1 MSNWEYKLITS
12 GKGGFA
18 SPDRMEKFLNDLGQE
33 GWEIVTFHTQPDN
46 LLAFTGLVRRPTQRD
61 WTLEDAAAAAAR
73 AEADKLRAEFEAK
86 FKAASSNAPTQSAE
100 DAADLFLA
108 EEKVGSDDGLRRLR
122 DTSRDDD
129 RDAPEED
136 GVEREDDWDK
146 LAEED
151 ELPTFFDAMRPHMRK
166 NQRGP
171 GMSVGLDYLAKKW
184 RLEEADLKSALVE
197 CGLQIPADEN
207 AKPVYVE
214 FEGDLYWVN
223 INRRGE
229 IWINTREKPEPV
241 FRIVPGKRLSDEE
254 APADTAAPPREERRQ
269 QQETRAERQAEAAA
283 QSPREPQQNQTQPA
297 ASQQPAAPKTFL
309 DKVRGLM
316 RRNRRGH
323 GWSGSFGFLTKAL
336 KTDEAGL
343 LAQLAD
349 LGLKLKEDG
358 AEKPLFH
365 EEGDFLYWMDKNQRG
380 EIWINARKNRG
391 PRPEGGEGA
400 EAGNDGPETGGDAGA
415 DSGAP
420 ELIPAEVAA
429 PVAAATEPSAT
440 EAAPVVVPVESAAVP
455 AEPAG
460 DAPAVSPS
468 RVPAGTLEALRLLLQ
483 PKKRGEGLTAKV
495 DELSTQLNRP
505 AIEILEALV
514 AAGLNVP
521 DDPKT
526 KPTFGEHNGEIF
538 WLNRNAKGD
547 LWLNAKD
554 SKAKRART
562 KKKEEGDAD
571 GDVEDAGDDE

>member
-1 MSNWEYKLITS
+1 MAAHMSNWEYKVITS

-18 SPDRMEKFLNDLGQE
+18 SPALLEKFLNDLGQE

-46 LLAFTGLVRRPTQRD
+46 LLAFTGLVRRTTQRD

-73 AEADKLRAEFEAK
+73 AEANKLRAEFEAK
-86 FKAASSNAPTQSAE
+86 FKAASSNAPAQPGE
-100 DAADLFLA
+100 EAADTFLA
-108 EEKVGSDDGLRRLR
+108 EEKVGTDDGLRRLR

-129 RDAPEED
+129 PDAAEEE
-136 GVEREDDWDK
+136 GEKDDWDK

-184 RLEEADLKSALVE
+184 RLEEADLKGALVE

-254 APADTAAPPREERRQ
+254 VPADAAASARDERRQ
-269 QQETRAERQAEAAA
+269 QQETRAERHAEAQAAHEPVAPARDAQA
-283 QSPREPQQNQTQPA
+283 QSAGQAPQP
-297 ASQQPAAPKTFL
+297 QQPAAPKTFL

-336 KTDEAGL
+336 KTDDAGL
-343 LAQLAD
+343 LAQLAEH
-349 LGLKLKEDG
+349 GVKLKDDG

-391 PRPEGGEGA
+391 GQKA
-400 EAGNDGPETGGDAGA
+400 DGGDAAEASGEEA
-415 DSGAP
+415 APESGAS
-420 ELIPAEVAA
+420 ESVPAVAPA
-429 PVAAATEPSAT
+429 PEPSIT
-440 EAAPVVVPVESAAVP
+440 EAAPA
-455 AEPAG
+455 
-460 DAPAVSPS
+460 APAPSEPSSPAVATAAE
-468 RVPAGTLEALRLLLQ
+468 RVRADTLEALRLLLE
-483 PKKRGEGLTAKV
+483 PKKRGEGFTAKV
-495 DELSTQLNRP
+495 DDLATQLGRP

-514 AAGLNVP
+514 AAGLNIP

-526 KPTFGEHNGEIF
+526 KPTFGERNGEIF

-554 SKAKRART
+554 SKAKRARS
-562 KKKEEGDAD
+562 KKKAD
-571 GDVEDAGDDE
+571 GEESDDDGAEE

>member
-1 MSNWEYKLITS
+1 MAAHMSNWEYKVITS

-18 SPDRMEKFLNDLGQE
+18 SPALLEKFLNDLGQE
-33 GWEIVTFHTQPDN
+33 GWEIINFHTQPDN
-46 LLAFTGLVRRPTQRD
+46 LLAFTGLVRRTTQRD

-86 FKAASSNAPTQSAE
+86 FKAGNSSAP
-100 DAADLFLA
+100 AADEAAETFLA
-108 EEKVGSDDGLRRLR
+108 EEKVGTDDGLRRLR

-129 RDAPEED
+129 REASDEE
-136 GVEREDDWDK
+136 GGEKEDDWDK

-171 GMSVGLDYLAKKW
+171 GMSVGVDYLAKKW
-184 RLEEADLKSALVE
+184 KMEESDIKGALVE

-214 FEGDLYWVN
+214 FEGDIYWVN

-241 FRIVPGKRLSDEE
+241 FRIAQGKRLSDEE
-254 APADTAAPPREERRQ
+254 APADHAPAQREERR
-269 QQETRAERQAEAAA
+269 QQETRAERQSEAAA
-283 QSPREPQQNQTQPA
+283 ESRESQSNAAAPTQPA
-297 ASQQPAAPKTFL
+297 TPKTFL

-336 KTDEAGL
+336 RTDEAGL
-343 LAQLAD
+343 LAQLAEH
-349 LGLKLKEDG
+349 GLKLKEDG
-358 AEKPLFH
+358 AEKPIFH

-391 PRPEGGEGA
+391 GQKPDGA
-400 EAGNDGPETGGDAGA
+400 DAGDEAGEETAPAGSAPTETLPTDAMPAPATEAVTGEA
-415 DSGAP
+415 TASAPAP
-420 ELIPAEVAA
+420 EATTSA
-429 PVAAATEPSAT
+429 PVASA
-440 EAAPVVVPVESAAVP
+440 
-455 AEPAG
+455 
-460 DAPAVSPS
+460 D
-468 RVPAGTLEALRLLLQ
+468 RVRADTLEALRLLLQ
-483 PKKRGEGLTAKV
+483 PKKRGDGVTAKI
-495 DELSTQLNRP
+495 DDLSTQIGRP

-521 DDPKT
+521 DDAKT
-526 KPTFGEHNGEIF
+526 KPTFGERNGEIF
-538 WLNRNAKGD
+538 WLNRNAKGE

-554 SKAKRART
+554 SKAKRARS
-562 KKKEEGDAD
+562 KKKDD
-571 GDVEDAGDDE
+571 GDESADDDAGGED

>member
-1 MSNWEYKLITS
+1 MSNWEYKVITS

-18 SPDRMEKFLNDLGQE
+18 RFELLEKFLNDLGQE
-33 GWEIVTFHTQPDN
+33 GWEVVNFHTQPDN
-46 LLAFTGLVRRPTQRD
+46 LLAFTGLARRTTQRD

-86 FKAASSNAPTQSAE
+86 FKAASGQGAAPSADE
-100 DAADLFLA
+100 AADVFLA
-108 EEKVGSDDGLRRLR
+108 EEKAGADDGFRRPV
-122 DTSRDDD
+122 DTSRDSDP
-129 RDAPEED
+129 DAPEEE
-136 GVEREDDWDK
+136 GDK
-146 LAEED
+146 DEWEKLSAED
-151 ELPTFFDAMRPHMRK
+151 ELPTFFDALRPHMRK

-171 GMSVGLDYLAKKW
+171 GMSVGVDYLAKKW
-184 RLEEADLKSALVE
+184 KLEESDIKGALVE

-229 IWINTREKPEPV
+229 IWINTREKPQPV
-241 FRIVPGKRLSDEE
+241 FRVVPGKRLSDEE
-254 APADTAAPPREERRQ
+254 APQDAAPAPQQPRHESRRDRDRDQ
-269 QQETRAERQAEAAA
+269 PRPAEAAA
-283 QSPREPQQNQTQPA
+283 PSGEESGATEQAESHAGAPSA
-297 ASQQPAAPKTFL
+297 PAAPKTFL
-309 DKVRGLM
+309 DKIRSLM

-323 GWSGSFGFLTKAL
+323 GWSGSFAFLTKAL
-336 KTDEAGL
+336 KTDDAGL
-343 LAQLAD
+343 LAQLAEA
-349 LGLKLKEDG
+349 GLKLKDDG

-365 EEGDFLYWMDKNQRG
+365 EENGFLYWMDKNQRG
-380 EIWINARKNRG
+380 EIWINARRNRPG
-391 PRPEGGEGA
+391 DAPGSTGA
-400 EAGNDGPETGGDAGA
+400 DEAGDAA
-415 DSGAP
+415 
-420 ELIPAEVAA
+420 PAESAGEPASVPSPAEKAA
-429 PVAAATEPSAT
+429 PGDEPPVIAEPSAA
-440 EAAPVVVPVESAAVP
+440 AAPTA
-455 AEPAG
+455 
-460 DAPAVSPS
+460 APA

-483 PKKRGEGLTAKV
+483 PKKRGDGFTAKI
-495 DELSTQLNRP
+495 DDLAQQLERP

-562 KKKEEGDAD
+562 RRKSEDGSDEADEDEG
-571 GDVEDAGDDE
+571 GDE

>member
-1 MSNWEYKLITS
+1 MAHCGFMAARMSNWEYKVITS

-33 GWEIVTFHTQPDN
+33 GWEVITFHTQPDN

-86 FKAASSNAPTQSAE
+86 FKAASSNAPAQPAE
-100 DAADLFLA
+100 EGETFLA
-108 EEKVGSDDGLRRLR
+108 EEKVGTDDGLRRLR

-129 RDAPEED
+129 PDASEEE
-136 GVEREDDWDK
+136 GEKDDWDK
-146 LAEED
+146 LSEED

-184 RLEEADLKSALVE
+184 RLEEADLKGALVE

-254 APADTAAPPREERRQ
+254 APADSAPAPREERRQ
-269 QQETRAERQAEAAA
+269 HETRAERQAEATA
-283 QSPREPQQNQTQPA
+283 QPA
-297 ASQQPAAPKTFL
+297 REAQPTSAPQQPAAPKTFL
-309 DKVRGLM
+309 DKVRALM

-343 LAQLAD
+343 LAQLAEQ
-349 LGLKLKEDG
+349 GLKIKEDG

-391 PRPEGGEGA
+391 GPKGDGSDAAEGGDEPA
-400 EAGNDGPETGGDAGA
+400 E
-415 DSGAP
+415 SGAREAPAAETPAAPAP
-420 ELIPAEVAA
+420 EAAPAAEAA
-429 PVAAATEPSAT
+429 PVAETASAPQTE
-440 EAAPVVVPVESAAVP
+440 
-455 AEPAG
+455 
-460 DAPAVSPS
+460 
-468 RVPAGTLEALRLLLQ
+468 RVRADVLEALRLLLQ
-483 PKKRGEGLTAKV
+483 PKKRGEGFTAKI
-495 DELSTQLNRP
+495 DDLSTQLGRP

-514 AAGLNVP
+514 GAGLNVP
-521 DDPKT
+521 DDAKT
-526 KPTFGEHNGEIF
+526 KPTFGERNGEIF

-554 SKAKRART
+554 AKARRARS
-562 KKKEEGDAD
+562 KKKEDGEESDDD
-571 GDVEDAGDDE
+571 GDSDE

>member
-1 MSNWEYKLITS
+1 MSNWEYKVITS

-18 SPDRMEKFLNDLGQE
+18 SPNLLEKFLNDLGQE
-33 GWEIVTFHTQPDN
+33 SWEIVHFQTQPDN
-46 LLAFTGLVRRPTQRD
+46 ALAFTGLVRRRTQRD

-86 FKAASSNAPTQSAE
+86 FKAASNQGAAKAE
-100 DAADLFLA
+100 DAAETFLA
-108 EEKVGSDDGLRRLR
+108 EEKVGGDDGLRRLR

-129 RDAPEED
+129 RDTPEEE
-136 GVEREDDWDK
+136 GGEKDDWDK

-151 ELPTFFDAMRPHMRK
+151 ELPTFFDALRPHMRK

-171 GMSVGLDYLAKKW
+171 GMSVGVDYLAKKW
-184 RLEEADLKSALVE
+184 KMEESDIKGALVE

-214 FEGDLYWVN
+214 FEGELFWVN

-229 IWINTREKPEPV
+229 IWINLREKPEPV
-241 FRIVPGKRLSDEE
+241 FRVVQGKRLTEEE
-254 APADTAAPPREERRQ
+254 APADSTPAPREERRHH
-269 QQETRAERQAEAAA
+269 ETRAERAAA
-283 QSPREPQQNQTQPA
+283 PAAEGAPADIAAAATPQPSQAPQPQQQP
-297 ASQQPAAPKTFL
+297 PAPKTFL

-336 KTDEAGL
+336 RTDEAGL
-343 LAQLAD
+343 LAQLAEH
-349 LGLKLKEDG
+349 GLKLKDDG
-358 AEKPLFH
+358 AEKPLFF
-365 EEGDFLYWMDKNQRG
+365 ESGDFLYWMDKNQRG

-391 PRPEGGEGA
+391 GQRPDA
-400 EAGNDGPETGGDAGA
+400 TDAGA
-415 DSGAP
+415 DSADGAEGDTAP
-420 ELIPAEVAA
+420 EAPAAGPESTPVETVSAEAA
-429 PVAAATEPSAT
+429 PVAAPAPAAEVVP
-440 EAAPVVVPVESAAVP
+440 AAPLAESSPAPVP
-455 AEPAG
+455 APE
-460 DAPAVSPS
+460 
-468 RVPAGTLEALRLLLQ
+468 RVKADTLDALRLLLQ
-483 PKKRGEGLTAKV
+483 PKKRGDGFAAKV
-495 DELSTQLNRP
+495 DDLSTQIGRP

-521 DDPKT
+521 DDAKT
-526 KPTFGEHNGEIF
+526 KPTFGESNGEIF

-562 KKKEEGDAD
+562 KKKSDEADA
-571 GDVEDAGDDE
+571 ADDEGGEE